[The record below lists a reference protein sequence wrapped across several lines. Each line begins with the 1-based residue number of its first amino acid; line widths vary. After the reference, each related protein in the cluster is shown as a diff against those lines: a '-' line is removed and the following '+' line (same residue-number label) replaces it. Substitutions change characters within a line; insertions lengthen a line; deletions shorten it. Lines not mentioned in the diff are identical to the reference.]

1 MGAQAYMQLGVS
13 ADKKDVRSAVK
24 GRDGGLYPG
33 AFCKIVADMAGRDQW
48 CTVMHSDGTG
58 TKASL
63 AYVYWRMTGD
73 LSVWHNLAFDALA
86 MNVDDMACVGVTD
99 DILISALLNR
109 NMRHIPADVVKAVI
123 DGVYDGAA
131 TLTQLG
137 IRTICCGGETA
148 DVGDLVRT
156 LTFDVSAV
164 ANIQKKNVIDNSR
177 IRPGDIIVGLASA
190 GRCVYENRY
199 NSGIGSN
206 GLTLARHTLLPE
218 RVGVMFPE
226 SFDAAVTTYAY
237 QGNEMD
243 DDELLATMRDLLSPT
258 RIYAPVTKAI
268 ASAGVDVHGMV
279 HCTGGGM
286 TKSRYSTGAWHVVKD
301 NLFPV
306 PDIFRRIRAGMPYGD
321 AREMYEVFNMG
332 HLMEIYVAQDDVD
345 TVMDIAGRFG
355 IDARPIGHVEESR
368 EPGCTTLV
376 TPQGTFRYE
385 N

>member
-13 ADKKDVRSAVK
+13 ADKNDVRAAVK

-33 AFCKIVADMAGRDQW
+33 AFCKIVADMAGRDSW

-73 LSVWHNLAFDALA
+73 LSVWHDLAFDALA

-99 DILISALLNR
+99 NILISAVLNR

-131 TLTQLG
+131 MLTQLG
-137 IRTICCGGETA
+137 ILTTCCGGETA

-156 LTFDVSAV
+156 LTLDVSAMASMPV
-164 ANIQKKNVIDNSR
+164 EKVIDNSR
-177 IRPGDIIVGLASA
+177 IHPGDIIVGLASS
-190 GRCVYENRY
+190 GQCVYENRY

-206 GLTLARHTLLPE
+206 GLTLGRHMLLPK
-218 RVGVMFPE
+218 RVGDMFPE
-226 SFDAAVTTYAY
+226 SYDATLSAHAY
-237 QGNEMD
+237 RGNEMA
-243 DDELLATMRDLLSPT
+243 DDELLAVIRALLSPT
-258 RIYAPVTKAI
+258 RIYAPVIRTI

-286 TKSRYSTGAWHVVKD
+286 TKSRHSTGKLNVVKD

-306 PDIFRRIRAGMPYGD
+306 PDIFRRIYDGMPSGD
-321 AREMYEVFNMG
+321 PREMYEVFNMG
-332 HLMEIYVAQDDVD
+332 HLMEIYVAPDFVD
-345 TVMDIAGRFG
+345 IIVDIAGKFG
-355 IDARPIGHVEESR
+355 IEARPIGHIEDNR
-368 EPGCTTLV
+368 GPGCTTLI